1 MKKNEVKTIEL
12 VRRIREA
19 HYEQLQGKTHAEQI
33 AFYRAKAQQMNKR
46 AAMLSVPK
54 LVAEAKSGH

>member
-1 MKKNEVKTIEL
+1 MKTIEL
-12 VRRIREA
+12 IRRIREA

-46 AAMLSVPK
+46 AEAMLP
-54 LVAEAKSGH
+54 LRQPAAEAKS

>member
-1 MKKNEVKTIEL
+1 MKKSEVKTMEL
-12 VRRIREA
+12 IRRIREA

-46 AAMLSVPK
+46 AEAMFPLHQPA
-54 LVAEAKSGH
+54 AEIKS

>member
-1 MKKNEVKTIEL
+1 MKKSEVKTMEL
-12 VRRIREA
+12 IRRIRAA

-46 AAMLSVPK
+46 AETMLLLRQP
-54 LVAEAKSGH
+54 VAETKS

>member
-1 MKKNEVKTIEL
+1 MKKSEMKTIEL
-12 VRRIREA
+12 IRRIREA

-46 AAMLSVPK
+46 AEAMLP
-54 LVAEAKSGH
+54 LRQPAAEAKS